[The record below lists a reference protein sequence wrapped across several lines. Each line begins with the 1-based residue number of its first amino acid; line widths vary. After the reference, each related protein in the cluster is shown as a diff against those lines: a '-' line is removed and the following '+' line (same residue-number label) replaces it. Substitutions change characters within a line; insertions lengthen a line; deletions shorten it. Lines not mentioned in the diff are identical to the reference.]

1 MEKAKF
7 FKKIVQCLL
16 LQLEKKMYLRS
27 WVTLHG
33 SIQEPHQKILFFSSV
48 LRYQH
53 SCKPF
58 SGKVNH
64 LLMKHHH
71 LGSLMT
77 ASRSSFQYIMFQHQ
91 IHKWYKTDQFI
102 TNISRTLCHINKG
115 YVFGILSISAH
126 NRHQEMKLPSTQKQY
141 MHTQRFALLYTIL
154 LRS

>member
-1 MEKAKF
+1 MTDPKLFSLGLHWSLWKFAILSKKNTITDAISTCKWKYITVSDLKHNLLKKKNLPPWMEKAKF

-77 ASRSSFQYIMFQHQ
+77 ASRSSFQYIMF
-91 IHKWYKTDQFI
+91 
-102 TNISRTLCHINKG
+102 
-115 YVFGILSISAH
+115 
-126 NRHQEMKLPSTQKQY
+126 
-141 MHTQRFALLYTIL
+141 
-154 LRS
+154 